1 MKNRG
6 FEHGGK
12 SLALRLLASHAFG
25 VRNAR
30 YLKKS
35 FQRLLHIEFN
45 SFSMKS
51 QYWKAQQA
59 P

>member
-1 MKNRG
+1 MENRG

-25 VRNAR
+25 VHNAR

-35 FQRLLHIEFN
+35 FQRFPHIEF
-45 SFSMKS
+45 SGFSMKF
-51 QYWKAQQA
+51 QY
-59 P
+59 